1 MAGGGGNNMLDMGL
15 MIAAGIAAPELAPA
29 LMDGGAF
36 GAGLDA
42 TAATGITGAALSG
55 LAGAA
60 TGQDPAKAALM
71 GGLGGAAAGYFGG
84 VNPAESG
91 SMLAAGP
98 TAPGASLNTVGA
110 GVTPGASIANINN
123 PTPTDYANFTGQ
135 PLTSAP
141 PPVSPLSIAPPTAAN
156 AANMFDKANMIG
168 GGVAGINALL
178 SAPPNG
184 AYVPPGS
191 TYTGNNLSKFKY
203 DPNTYQPDVV
213 TPPSPAYKPQYV
225 NYAQNSYAP
234 TQMAEG
240 GIASLPTGGTV
251 EQMSRENAMG
261 GNTMFPQSGIGGLT
275 GANTYQNATNTPM
288 GSNVIEPT
296 DAITDPYTG
305 QMKFAAG
312 GPTPTAQNM
321 LNTMSQ
327 STANAMQNGHSGGFN
342 PIGSASNLIS
352 GDTSGYGSQGVDFA
366 NDPNYTFDQ
375 RTGQYVRRFA
385 KGGVTA
391 NSFSDLMNSRNSMD
405 KYMSD
410 YASDPSSVYQKAKGG
425 DYNAMLALNKINQ
438 TPNQNHASGGIAQ
451 LAVGGKL
458 LRGDGDGMSDGIRA
472 NIDGRQEARLADGEF
487 VIPADVVSHLGNG
500 STDAGA
506 KQLYSMMDRVR
517 QARVGNKKQGKQIN
531 PAKYMTA

>member
-1 MAGGGGNNMLDMGL
+1 MAGGGNNMLDMGL
-15 MIAAGIAAPELAPA
+15 MIAAGIAAPELAPV
-29 LMDGGAF
+29 LMEGGAF
-36 GAGLDA
+36 GAGLGATEA
-42 TAATGITGAALSG
+42 TALTGATLSG
-55 LAGAA
+55 LTGAA

-84 VNPAESG
+84 VNAAEPG

-98 TAPGASLNTVGA
+98 TTPGAGLNTLGA
-110 GVTPGASIANINN
+110 GVNPTAGLSNINA

-135 PLTSAP
+135 PITSAP
-141 PPVSPLSIAPPTAAN
+141 PPVSPPSIAPQAAN
-156 AANMFDKANMIG
+156 AANIFDKANMIG

-178 SAPPNG
+178 STPPVG
-184 AYVPPGS
+184 AYTPPGAI
-191 TYTGNNLSKFKY
+191 YTGGSLSKFKY

-213 TPPSPAYKPQYV
+213 RPPNPIYQARY
-225 NYAQNSYAP
+225 
-234 TQMAEG
+234 AEG

-305 QMKFAAG
+305 QMKFA
-312 GPTPTAQNM
+312 N
-321 LNTMSQ
+321 
-327 STANAMQNGHSGGFN
+327 
-342 PIGSASNLIS
+342 
-352 GDTSGYGSQGVDFA
+352 
-366 NDPNYTFDQ
+366 
-375 RTGQYVRRFA
+375 
-385 KGGVTA
+385 
-391 NSFSDLMNSRNSMD
+391 
-405 KYMSD
+405 
-410 YASDPSSVYQKAKGG
+410 
-425 DYNAMLALNKINQ
+425 
-438 TPNQNHASGGIAQ
+438 GGIAQ

-458 LRGDGDGMSDGIRA
+458 LKGDGDGMSDGIRA

-487 VIPADVVSHLGNG
+487 VVPADVVSHLGNG